1 MKAFLSVKT
10 KKKTVHPELSFN
22 VILVV
27 RKEFI
32 NHLGLYLD
40 EGLSFAKHVRESIIK
55 EKRAYL
61 FGNLFLIMYQ
71 ET

>member
-10 KKKTVHPELSFN
+10 KKTVHPELSFN

-40 EGLSFAKHVRESIIK
+40 EGLSFC
-55 EKRAYL
+55 
-61 FGNLFLIMYQ
+61 
-71 ET
+71 